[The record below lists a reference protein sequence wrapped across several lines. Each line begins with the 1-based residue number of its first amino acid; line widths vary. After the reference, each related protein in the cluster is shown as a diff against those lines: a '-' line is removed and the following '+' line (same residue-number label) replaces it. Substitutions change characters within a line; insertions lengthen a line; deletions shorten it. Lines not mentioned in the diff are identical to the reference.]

1 MNEIQGCVS
10 STENKYYDTL
20 LRYLK
25 NLLSKYEISLFIE
38 NDFDIINIDKSIQ
51 LLFELYVVL
60 HLYQS
65 LHIEVSNYDSFF
77 SNSTDYSF
85 DNYENSVTYRA
96 NTQSCDSIWFWSNNI
111 YSLLKLLN
119 NISISEGTLRTE
131 YQRIYSKQLKE
142 IYCIYSKNTPLEYL
156 FILRCFT
163 LLADEIKISIQF
175 NFQKKLTDIL
185 KMSIDTFQNEIFPEI
200 FSTKEAEL

>member
-1 MNEIQGCVS
+1 M
-10 STENKYYDTL
+10 
-20 LRYLK
+20 
-25 NLLSKYEISLFIE
+25 
-38 NDFDIINIDKSIQ
+38 
-51 LLFELYVVL
+51 
-60 HLYQS
+60 
-65 LHIEVSNYDSFF
+65 HIEVSNYDSFF

-163 LLADEIKISIQF
+163 LLADEIKISINLIF
-175 NFQKKLTDIL
+175 KKINRYFKDV
-185 KMSIDTFQNEIFPEI
+185 NRY
-200 FSTKEAEL
+200 FSE

>member
-1 MNEIQGCVS
+1 MIHALKNLIDIISSPQYNSLFKNKKANDLFQRGYDEILNITNDFPYFVIKKYFMNEIQGCVS

-85 DNYENSVTYRA
+85 DNY
-96 NTQSCDSIWFWSNNI
+96 
-111 YSLLKLLN
+111 
-119 NISISEGTLRTE
+119 
-131 YQRIYSKQLKE
+131 
-142 IYCIYSKNTPLEYL
+142 
-156 FILRCFT
+156 
-163 LLADEIKISIQF
+163 
-175 NFQKKLTDIL
+175 
-185 KMSIDTFQNEIFPEI
+185 
-200 FSTKEAEL
+200 